1 MVTTIHCGDIRSLAL
16 RRAVRALKMATQ
28 SLKTALL
35 MKSRRRIAF
44 SKAQDHA
51 NSVAD
56 YSRDGGMGFGLAVHS
71 SNPSL
76 AMSALG
82 QKRTLQC
89 ILVMSA
95 LPPKAD
101 IDLGVLR
108 SPLRAISGRSG
119 DRWI

>member
-1 MVTTIHCGDIRSLAL
+1 MRHPRKTPKRLLRKLELYSSLISLVLCGRDATGISTDIRGNCSPN
-16 RRAVRALKMATQ
+16 VEY
-28 SLKTALL
+28 
-35 MKSRRRIAF
+35 IF
-44 SKAQDHA
+44 
-51 NSVAD
+51 
-56 YSRDGGMGFGLAVHS
+56 GGAEWGFGLAVHS